1 MDRSGGA
8 SAVAVGLADL
18 DHFPTPEENADFFVD
33 YGETGPFVA
42 EVGDSECAV

>member
-8 SAVAVGLADL
+8 SAIGAALKDL
-18 DHFPTPEENADFFVD
+18 DVFPTYEENPDFYVD
-33 YGETGPFVA
+33 YGETGPFTA

>member
-1 MDRSGGA
+1 MGGA
-8 SAVAVGLADL
+8 FAIATELRDLAE
-18 DHFPTPEENADFFVD
+18 FPSPDDAPEFYVD